1 MKRKVLII
9 SSSVI
14 IAGGLSIAGYNFV
27 NKEQVAEQEFTV
39 TAAKGD
45 IEVNISATGV
55 VSPTTKENIVPTQSG
70 TIKEYFLEDEKLVKE
85 GDILVTF
92 EGQDVSQDLAN
103 QEANLQKLRIDLDTL
118 NKSLIKYNEKLSVY
132 AKEPGIVKEII
143 FEENEEVQSGKTVVV
158 LDIEGESKNVEA
170 NVSGEIGTLNV
181 RVGDYVSKG
190 SKLFSIK
197 SNQELENE
205 IKKLK
210 LDIESVEKTIANLK
224 EKGVAPETIYAPFDG
239 EINIEDEIAVGS
251 QININSVLGSITN
264 YSAFKLVLTVDE
276 LDIPNVKEGQ
286 NVKISAE
293 AYPEEIFEGEVTK
306 IASQGEYT
314 NGVSTFK
321 VEVSI
326 KDPKELKSGMTANAK
341 IQVAKVEETL
351 LIPIETLIE
360 KNGKEYVELQTTEGV
375 KEVEVSTGLINEN
388 YVEVLSGVKEGQK
401 IVIPITSQEDSVLE
415 MMGAQGGKK

>member
-1 MKRKVLII
+1 MKKKMLII
-9 SSSVI
+9 SSSVF
-14 IAGGLSIAGYNFV
+14 IAGGLGLVGYNV
-27 NKEQVAEQEFTV
+27 LNKEQVTEQEFTV
-39 TAAKGD
+39 AAKKGD
-45 IEVNISATGV
+45 IEVNITATGV
-55 VSPTTKENIVPTQSG
+55 VSPTTKENIVPTQNG
-70 TIKEYFLEDEKLVKE
+70 TIKEYFLEDEKSVKE

-103 QEANLQKLRIDLDTL
+103 QEASLQKLKIDLDTL

-132 AKEPGIVKEII
+132 ANNAGIVKEILV
-143 FEENEEVQSGKTVVV
+143 EQDEEVQTGKTAIV
-158 LDIEGESKNVEA
+158 LESDGELMNIEA
-170 NVSGEIGTLNV
+170 NISGEIDYLNV
-181 RVGDYVSKG
+181 KVGDYVSKG

-197 SNQELENE
+197 SNEEIENE

-210 LDIESVEKTIANLK
+210 LDIESVEKNIANLK
-224 EKGVAPETIYAPFDG
+224 EKGVAPQTIYAPFDG

-276 LDIPNVKEGQ
+276 LDIPIVKVGQ
-286 NVKISAE
+286 KVKISAE
-293 AYPEEIFEGEVTK
+293 AYPDEFFEGEVTK

-341 IQVAKVEETL
+341 ILVAKAENTL

-360 KNGKEYVELQTTEGV
+360 KNDKEYIKLQTTEGS
-375 KEVEVSTGLINEN
+375 KEVEISTGLNNEN
-388 YVEVLSGVKEGQK
+388 YIEVLSGVKEGQNV
-401 IVIPITSQEDSVLE
+401 VIPVASEQDSVLE